1 MGVGTSVTIML
12 LSCVDTMIALLAMV
26 LFSLFVAGIEG
37 AWSLFLAAV
46 WSFVAIGA
54 AMALVAIWPGLLLSA
69 RARSPRPRRVARRLL
84 ISVLLVFLAGHAG
97 CATTVAPPRAFSSA
111 PPEDVLQ
118 SLRTIGVIAGNLPH
132 EATLTAR
139 TPVGKAALWGA
150 AGGAAAT
157 FIGLCSGAR
166 GAAALVCPIA
176 AATLAPV
183 GAAVG
188 ATVEALRA
196 EPTATVEAAPALV
209 LRLLTESDVPGAL
222 RDRVANLGNEWT
234 RWRPWRFVILPD
246 DGPGTPERGA
256 PALVERGV
264 ETVLELNVQ
273 GIGLAGVGTHIN
285 PPLALVMT
293 VRMRLLRVPDMG
305 VLHEDSLMWES
316 TPRRLGEWVADEG
329 DRLRQEIREASRGL
343 AERIAD
349 EVFLLFPPV
358 ESLSSID
365 ARMVRERIKFL
376 RVGTTTR
383 QEILDR
389 LGEPA
394 RRYDDGRVLMYLL
407 YRDRRGQLRPSPPPG
422 ETWVRYHLVL
432 VFGRDD
438 RLEAHPLVPWDK

>member
-1 MGVGTSVTIML
+1 M
-12 LSCVDTMIALLAMV
+12 
-26 LFSLFVAGIEG
+26 
-37 AWSLFLAAV
+37 
-46 WSFVAIGA
+46 
-54 AMALVAIWPGLLLSA
+54 
-69 RARSPRPRRVARRLL
+69 
-84 ISVLLVFLAGHAG
+84 
-97 CATTVAPPRAFSSA
+97 
-111 PPEDVLQ
+111 
-118 SLRTIGVIAGNLPH
+118 IAGNLPH

-139 TPVGKAALWGA
+139 TPVGKAALMGA
-150 AGGAAAT
+150 AEGVWAT

-166 GAAALVCPIA
+166 GPAALVCPFA
-176 AATLAPV
+176 AATLAPI

-246 DGPGTPERGA
+246 DGSGTPERGV
-256 PALVERGV
+256 PVLVERGV
-264 ETVLELNVQ
+264 ETVLEVNVE

-285 PPLALVMT
+285 PPLALVMA
-293 VRMRLLRVPDMG
+293 VRTRLLRVADMG
-305 VLHEDSLMWES
+305 VLHEDSLTWES
-316 TPRRLGEWVADEG
+316 TPRRLGAWVADEG
-329 DRLRQEIREASRGL
+329 DRLRQEIRQASRGL

-349 EVFLLFPPV
+349 EVFLLFPSV
-358 ESLSSID
+358 ENFSATDERI
-365 ARMVRERIKFL
+365 VRERIKFL

-394 RRYDDGRVLMYLL
+394 RRHDDGRVLTYLL
-407 YRDRRGQLRPSPPPG
+407 YRDRRGQLRPSPPPR
-422 ETWVRYHLVL
+422 ETSVRYHLFL

-438 RLEAHPLVPWDK
+438 RLEAHPLVPLDK